1 MEQTQISHSNPRCF
15 GKEQHQNGEIPLF
28 AGEIPLMNFLIRSCV
43 KHCPGFLA
51 KPMSYNVF
59 QRIKIHVPSFFPM
72 AESGNV

>member
-1 MEQTQISHSNPRCF
+1 
-15 GKEQHQNGEIPLF
+15 
-28 AGEIPLMNFLIRSCV
+28 
-43 KHCPGFLA
+43 LA